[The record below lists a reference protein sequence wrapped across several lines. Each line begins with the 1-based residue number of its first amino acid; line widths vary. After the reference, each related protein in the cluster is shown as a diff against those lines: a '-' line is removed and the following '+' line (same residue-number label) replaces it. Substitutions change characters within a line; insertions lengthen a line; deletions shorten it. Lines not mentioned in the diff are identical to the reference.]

1 MATKLQIFLI
11 IFSIVCFIQ
20 ESISQRRYCNLQI
33 ILRNRAG
40 YDARLRFEYKLNG
53 VSVIRHSNKVTFL
66 FSTLV
71 MIPFNAYNLR
81 VSLQRNNGVE
91 WLTFARD
98 ESIIPNFNC
107 KKCFIVWNT
116 VAAPEYDYCEA

>member
-1 MATKLQIFLI
+1 MAKLHAFLI
-11 IFSIVCFIQ
+11 TCLIFYYIQ
-20 ESISQRRYCNLQI
+20 KSESQRRYCNLQL

-40 YDARLRFEYKLNG
+40 YDARLRLEYKLNG
-53 VSVIRHSNKVTFL
+53 ATVIRHSNKVTFL
-66 FSTLV
+66 FNTLV
-71 MIPFNAYNLR
+71 TVPFNAYGLR
-81 VSLQRNNGVE
+81 ISLQRNNGVE